1 MDFLITDDELTAL
14 CGLPHIQQ
22 LAYLRGIRPYMDVQT
37 GLVGIKRR
45 ISYQSIAEQLYVDAH
60 QGIKSV
66 RYSRTQIRRALPG
79 LERMGLVS
87 LQSQGLKLIL
97 KCELARMG
105 YSVQNKVVTNSS
117 QQVDIETNR
126 QRLENKVFFDGEP
139 QKSGIAKTAKA
150 DTPLKD
156 SNYIYLLSQ
165 FEQFWSFYPEKKSK
179 QTAWQAFQLLNPDKA
194 LVNKILQSL
203 DAQLKNRETKQLN
216 GGWVP
221 PWKYPDNWLAKRC
234 WEDELTMDRIQEKHR
249 AKRSKNTGNEP
260 TKDMFWVPCES
271 TDEQPKN
278 NVVNFQRRQ

>member
-1 MDFLITDDELTAL
+1 MDFLITDDELAAL

-37 GLVGIKRR
+37 GLVGIKRG

-66 RYSRTQIRRALPG
+66 RYSRTQVRRALPG
-79 LERMGLVS
+79 LERMGLIS

-117 QQVDIETNR
+117 QQVGIETNH
-126 QRLENKVFFDGEP
+126 QHLENKVFFDVEK
-139 QKSGIAKTAKA
+139 QKVDIAKTAKA

-156 SNYIYLLSQ
+156 NNYIYLLSQ

-179 QTAWQAFQLLNPDKA
+179 QTAWQAFQLLNPDKE
-194 LVNKILQSL
+194 LVNKIPQSL
-203 DAQLKNRETKQLN
+203 DAQIKNRETKQLN
-216 GGWVP
+216 GIWVP

-234 WEDELTMDRIQEKHR
+234 WEDEIELTLPKENQHENHSRHHSAQQPVDSFWEACKSGAQP
-249 AKRSKNTGNEP
+249 STGNH
-260 TKDMFWVPCES
+260 VIG
-271 TDEQPKN
+271 
-278 NVVNFQRRQ
+278 RRLP